1 MRAPPADPAV
11 VDKLRSTFA
20 KISGEDMEI
29 DAYELKD
36 VLNAAYGNGKLDS
49 NINYSSD
56 ENQNVNS
63 REGKVLPVTQSNLIE
78 VFMFWLY

>member
-1 MRAPPADPAV
+1 MWCYTFLQKRSVRAPPADPAV

-49 NINYSSD
+49 NINY
-56 ENQNVNS
+56 
-63 REGKVLPVTQSNLIE
+63 KFMPVTQSNLIE